1 MGRASRRRRAGRRR
15 RLPINTAFV
24 NVPYDPDYEKLFI
37 ALIAGL
43 SGFGLIPHA
52 TLEIPGSE
60 RRLNRIMGLLRRCR
74 YSFHDLS
81 RVQLDATPPETPRF
95 NMPFELGLAVA
106 LRQRLR
112 RRHKWFVLE
121 AKAHRLSK
129 SVSDLGGTDELL
141 HGGTPR
147 GVLRALTNAL
157 ARSRHRPTVAEL
169 EQIYA
174 DLVTAAGAIK
184 KSLGTDSLYSA
195 RPFKELVV
203 AARIRGLDLI
213 GSTRVREDILREHQR
228 MALRLKNVN
237 DASAAKKTP
246 RPTQVARRPSPAPWL
261 SGSSTS

>member
-1 MGRASRRRRAGRRR
+1 MRRASRRRRADRRR

-60 RRLNRIMGLLRRCR
+60 RRLTRIMGLLRRCR

-81 RVQLDATPPETPRF
+81 RVELDATPPETPRF

-106 LRQRLR
+106 LRQSLR
-112 RRHKWFVLE
+112 RRHEWFVLE
-121 AKAHRLSK
+121 AKAHRLRK
-129 SVSDLGGTDELL
+129 SLSDLGGTDELL

-203 AARIRGLDLI
+203 VARISAR
-213 GSTRVREDILREHQR
+213 QR
-228 MALRLKNVN
+228 ITSLG
-237 DASAAKKTP
+237 P
-246 RPTQVARRPSPAPWL
+246 RPRRRRR
-261 SGSSTS
+261 G